1 MYVWKQVKKD
11 NNCYGYFINV
21 ASHKS
26 QNEEVKP
33 LALYLICLLNLI
45 VNLQKEIND
54 VVTVHV

>member
-1 MYVWKQVKKD
+1 MKKD